1 MRGGRIAFLTGV
13 GMLGL
18 CSGAQAGCLSH
29 DGDGRFYN
37 NCGEK
42 VIFTFRTIGGGCFER
57 GYGSET
63 ASAGGSV
70 KTAANFS
77 CNGRRPARVEWVW
90 CGYDAWTKGRCAT
103 RFND

>member
-1 MRGGRIAFLTGV
+1 MRWGWISAVSG
-13 GMLGL
+13 LGL
-18 CSGAQAGCLSH
+18 IACGSGASAGCLTH
-29 DGDGRFYN
+29 DGNGRFYN

-70 KTAANFS
+70 KTAANYS
-77 CNGRRPARVEWVW
+77 CNGRYPARVEWVW
-90 CGYDAWTKGRCAT
+90 CSYDAWTKGRCIAK
-103 RFND
+103 FDD